1 MIKHNLIKL
10 SKLLRPPLSNV
21 FALTEESLYLLRL
34 VETGH
39 QLRLKVVFDEVDHEV
54 HDGLESET

>member
-1 MIKHNLIKL
+1 MKTRRKIRVNIPSLA
-10 SKLLRPPLSNV
+10 NV
-21 FALTEESLYLLRL
+21 FTLTEKCFYLFCL

>member
-1 MIKHNLIKL
+1 MNIPSLA
-10 SKLLRPPLSNV
+10 NV
-21 FALTEESLYLLRL
+21 FTLTEKCFYLFCL